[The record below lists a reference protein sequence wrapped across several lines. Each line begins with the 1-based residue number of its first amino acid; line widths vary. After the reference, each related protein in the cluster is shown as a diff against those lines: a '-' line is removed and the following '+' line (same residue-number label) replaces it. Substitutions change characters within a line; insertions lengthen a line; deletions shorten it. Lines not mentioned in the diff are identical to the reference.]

1 MLAPSVT
8 AMNEMIS
15 ICEKYAEEHKILF
28 NGKKS
33 KYLVFGNYEFN
44 PTITVNNE
52 PVPRCDS
59 AIHLGHILDTK
70 NSKDALIDESI
81 KAFNKSFYGFMSKFE
96 GCNVTVKDKLFHQ
109 YCSSMY
115 GSQLWDL
122 TNENVEK
129 MFIQWRKAHRRVL
142 SVPGRTHCDLLPLI
156 ADNIPLEVKLDCKY
170 IAFFKSVS
178 TSDNGLVRYTAKC
191 KLYDHSSTL
200 GRNMTHMMHK
210 YDLQLEDFHSLS
222 KNKIKEWC
230 YEKWFSNINNH
241 YFTYAQVIR
250 EMIMMKEN
258 KCVRSFSDADINFI
272 IEYLCII

>member
-1 MLAPSVT
+1 MGQKLQVKLDNHISHRFDVTNGVWQGGVLSPLLFSVFVDELLEKLKKKGIGCYIDHLFTVALGYADDIILLAPSVN

-81 KAFNKSFYGFMSKFE
+81 KAFNTSFHGFMSKFDR
-96 GCNVTVKDKLFHQ
+96 CIVTVKDKLFHQ

-129 MFIQWRKAHRRVL
+129 MLIHWRKAHRRIL
-142 SVPGRTHCDLLPLI
+142 SVPGRTHNDLLPLI

-178 TSDNGLVRYTAKC
+178 TSDNGLVKYTAKC
-191 KLYDHSSTL
+191 KLYDHLSTI
-200 GRNMTHMMHK
+200 GITMTH
-210 YDLQLEDFHSLS
+210 YP
-222 KNKIKEWC
+222 KN
-230 YEKWFSNINNH
+230 
-241 YFTYAQVIR
+241 
-250 EMIMMKEN
+250 
-258 KCVRSFSDADINFI
+258 
-272 IEYLCII
+272 